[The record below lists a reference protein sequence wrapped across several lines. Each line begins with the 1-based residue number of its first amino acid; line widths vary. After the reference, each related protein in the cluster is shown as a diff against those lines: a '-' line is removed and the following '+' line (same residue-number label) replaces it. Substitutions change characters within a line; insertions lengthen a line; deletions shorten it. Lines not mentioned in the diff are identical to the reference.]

1 MFTGPGGSDE
11 REWKAWLS
19 KEACEVLDLETSRRI
34 RAEKP
39 ELVIPTRWV
48 RTNKHDGLVGK
59 EFLAKSRLVVQGFKD
74 RFLGKY
80 RRDAP
85 TASAIAE
92 SLCLA
97 VCAHYGFLLF
107 AKDIKN
113 AYFSGKEVGREIYLE
128 PPRGG
133 LPGLKSGQ
141 LLKAK
146 KAIYGF
152 AEAARLFWLAL
163 KEHLEADG
171 WEESKLEPALFYFPV
186 KQQLRGI

>member
-1 MFTGPGGSDE
+1 MKFWTWRPVDAYEPRARACDPYSLGSHQQARRSGRQGVPG
-11 REWKAWLS
+11 
-19 KEACEVLDLETSRRI
+19 
-34 RAEKP
+34 
-39 ELVIPTRWV
+39 
-48 RTNKHDGLVGK
+48 
-59 EFLAKSRLVVQGFKD
+59 
-74 RFLGKY
+74 
-80 RRDAP
+80 
-85 TASAIAE
+85 SAIAE

-133 LPGLKSGQ
+133 LPGLQPGQ

-171 WEESKLEPALFYFPV
+171 REESKLEPALFYFRV